1 MQTYFVSPLPSY
13 IPSVL
18 PTSLPFHPHT
28 SRNTTW
34 QVDNTHTNT
43 IFLSGRAHL
52 FITPED
58 MQSLLSFDFPLGS
71 TNW

>member
-1 MQTYFVSPLPSY
+1 MTASRCRLTSSPPFLPSFLP
-13 IPSVL
+13 IPVL
-18 PTSLPFHPHT
+18 FKH
-28 SRNTTW
+28 
-34 QVDNTHTNT
+34 DTHTNT